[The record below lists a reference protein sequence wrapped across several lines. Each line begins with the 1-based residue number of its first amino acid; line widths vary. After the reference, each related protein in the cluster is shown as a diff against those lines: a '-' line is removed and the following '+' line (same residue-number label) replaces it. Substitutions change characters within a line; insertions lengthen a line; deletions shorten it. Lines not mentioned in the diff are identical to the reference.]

1 MPVDIFVIHENPE
14 WLAPLATA
22 LARRDARLV
31 DWNMAKRSVDLTQTP
46 PVGVFFSRMSASSF
60 SRGNDRVPELTS
72 ALFAWLERHGRRV
85 VNGNPALRLELNK
98 AAQYSALQAAGIA
111 VPATHAALGAAAI
124 DRVLTD
130 FGPGPVILKPNR
142 GGKGLGVQGFDNAAA
157 ARAAVAAGAIS
168 ESIDG
173 VTLIQNYIHAPGG
186 IITRAEFIGGR
197 FHYAVEIDAT
207 KGFELCPA
215 EVCLVPDETAAPSF
229 TIIDA
234 IDDDL
239 RQRYEAF
246 LAAAGIEI
254 AGIEFIVDEAGQV
267 FTYDI
272 NTNTNYNPL
281 AEQVAGRDAAGAVAD
296 FLLAQAA
303 ALTASN
309 AA

>member
-31 DWNMAKRSVDLTQTP
+31 DWNMAERSVDLTQTP

-157 ARAAVAAGAIS
+157 ARAAVATGAIS

-207 KGFELCPA
+207 KGFELCPS

>member
-14 WLAPLATA
+14 WLAPLAAA

-31 DWNMAKRSVDLTQTP
+31 DWNMAERSVDLTQTP

-124 DRVLTD
+124 DRVLAD

-229 TIIDA
+229 TIIDT

-239 RQRYEAF
+239 RQRFEAF